1 MRRGVVPGLGFVLCA
16 SLAVGGA
23 GVRPEAAQA
32 AARSESAAARVKAQC
47 PQTATADDRA
57 KARRIMAGWL
67 DVPGFG
73 AARIGTSGDID
84 WHADPFH
91 HPSWVARF
99 QGLAWVQPLLIGA
112 TRDSARAKRA
122 AAILRDFLADN
133 PVPAVPDLAAW
144 EPTVTAKRALT
155 LVCATTALGRPPWL
169 MSGLTAHGKL
179 LSEQWSGAWNRG
191 AFEIRGLLAL
201 GCFTGNAGWME
212 LARSRVAASFE
223 DNLRGPAIDTD
234 GASNEQALGYSRTV
248 YYVWQEVARELVR
261 CGLSVPDVLTERL
274 PLLLGFLA
282 GATMP
287 DGHLVPLGDTYG
299 SLPPPLVRGTPAEYA
314 ATLGAQGEPPADVVG
329 VYAGGYVF
337 GRSGWGTE
345 RPFGAESFYSLR
357 FGPGRQL
364 HGHNDHQAITWY
376 AGGRPLLVDSGH
388 VGYAPDAYR
397 DYLRSARAHNVLVAP
412 DSPLD
417 GSAVTALERQ
427 DIETNA
433 QYFEVADDA
442 IGARRIRNV
451 LFLQHPDMIVV
462 LDRVI
467 GGPFR
472 RYDQLWHLPPDL
484 QATSVTPNEAR
495 ATDPAGNGLTVL
507 SVPML
512 GQLSSPSIGYVRG
525 AEQPYQGWV
534 SGELGQREPAGVITV
549 SQVAQNPTF
558 LTVLVA
564 SDPGTAVRA
573 DFLGVSPLGGVLTL

>member
-1 MRRGVVPGLGFVLCA
+1 
-16 SLAVGGA
+16 
-23 GVRPEAAQA
+23 
-32 AARSESAAARVKAQC
+32 
-47 PQTATADDRA
+47 
-57 KARRIMAGWL
+57 
-67 DVPGFG
+67 
-73 AARIGTSGDID
+73 
-84 WHADPFH
+84 
-91 HPSWVARF
+91 
-99 QGLAWVQPLLIGA
+99 
-112 TRDSARAKRA
+112 
-122 AAILRDFLADN
+122 
-133 PVPAVPDLAAW
+133 
-144 EPTVTAKRALT
+144 
-155 LVCATTALGRPPWL
+155 
-169 MSGLTAHGKL
+169 
-179 LSEQWSGAWNRG
+179 
-191 AFEIRGLLAL
+191 
-201 GCFTGNAGWME
+201 
-212 LARSRVAASFE
+212 
-223 DNLRGPAIDTD
+223 
-234 GASNEQALGYSRTV
+234 V

-451 LFLQHPDMIVV
+451 LFLQHPDAIVV

-467 GGPFR
+467 GGPLR
-472 RYDQLWHLPPDL
+472 RYDQLWHLAPDL

-495 ATDPAGNGLTVL
+495 AADPAGGGLTVL

-534 SGELGQREPAGVITV
+534 SGELGQREAAGVITV

-564 SDPGTAVRA
+564 TDPGTAVRA
-573 DFLGVSPLGGVLTL
+573 DFLGVSPLGGVLTLWRGQRQVQVVVGPDGMLSRL

>member
-1 MRRGVVPGLGFVLCA
+1 
-16 SLAVGGA
+16 
-23 GVRPEAAQA
+23 
-32 AARSESAAARVKAQC
+32 
-47 PQTATADDRA
+47 
-57 KARRIMAGWL
+57 MAGWL
-67 DVPGFG
+67 DVPGFD
-73 AARIGTSGDID
+73 AAQIGTSGDID

-112 TRDSARAKRA
+112 TRDSARGKRA

-133 PVPAVPDLAAW
+133 PVPAAPDLAAW
-144 EPTVTAKRALT
+144 EPTVTAKRSLT

-169 MSGLTAHGKL
+169 MSGLTQHGNL

-212 LARSRVAASFE
+212 LARARVAASFE
-223 DNLRGPAIDTD
+223 DNPRGPAISTD
-234 GASNEQALGYSRTV
+234 GSSNEQALGYSLTV
-248 YYVWQEVARELVR
+248 YYVWQEVARELLR

-282 GATMP
+282 DATMP
-287 DGHLVPLGDTYG
+287 DGHVVPLGDTYG
-299 SLPPPLVRGTPAEYA
+299 SLAPPLVRGTPAEYA
-314 ATLGAQGEPPADVVG
+314 ATLGAQGVPPADVVG

-376 AGGRPLLVDSGH
+376 VGGRPLLVDSGH

-417 GSAVTALERQ
+417 ASAATVLERQ
-427 DIETNA
+427 DIEKNA
-433 QYFEVADDA
+433 QFFEVSDDA
-442 IGARRIRNV
+442 IGARRIRTV
-451 LFLQHPDMIVV
+451 LFLQHPDAIVV

-467 GGPFR
+467 GGPLR
-472 RYDQLWHLPPDL
+472 RYDQLWHLAPDL
-484 QATSVTPNEAR
+484 RVTAVTPNAAR
-495 ATDPAGNGLTVL
+495 AADPDGDGLTVL

-512 GQLSSPSIGYVRG
+512 GQASAPSIGDVRG
-525 AEQPYQGWV
+525 AESPYQGWV
-534 SGELGQREPAGVITV
+534 SGELGQREPADVV
-549 SQVAQNPTF
+549 SVSRVAQSPIF

-564 SDPGTAVRA
+564 SDRDTAVRA
-573 DFLGVSPLGGVLTL
+573 DFLGVSPLGGVLTLWRGERHLQVLVGPDGMLSRL